1 MSASRTHSGRA
12 VSWLL
17 VAPLHKAKILSL
29 AAQAHRPRL
38 CRSDPAP
45 GLKFSVSYLYFIV
58 FEIGI
63 SSTIMT
69 TEVKKMGLYEEMR
82 ILGFGKAQDSG
93 LSRSPVRPSQKVLL
107 FKFIHGIN
115 KNVDK
120 VYKIQMFDFE

>member
-1 MSASRTHSGRA
+1 
-12 VSWLL
+12 
-17 VAPLHKAKILSL
+17 
-29 AAQAHRPRL
+29 
-38 CRSDPAP
+38 
-45 GLKFSVSYLYFIV
+45 
-58 FEIGI
+58 
-63 SSTIMT
+63 MT
-69 TEVKKMGLYEEMR
+69 TEVKKMWLYEEMR